1 MGLEPS
7 ALFQCMTF
15 GLIDAGTGGEK
26 DAVIDAS
33 SRGETIRIRVRK
45 ASGDVAMS
53 VIGEGYDEVGAQLV
67 LACLQKISI
76 DQLRE
81 LHLKPLRTPPPA
93 LQRVK

>member
-1 MGLEPS
+1 MGFEPS
-7 ALFQCMTF
+7 ALFQCMVF
-15 GLIDAGTGGEK
+15 GLIEAGTGGE

-33 SRGETIRIRVRK
+33 GRGETIRIRVRK

-76 DQLRE
+76 NHLRE
-81 LHLKPLRTPPPA
+81 LHLEPLRTPTPV